1 MTDIIKIRERTNKL
15 ETENSK
21 TLKQH
26 EWLLKVPVFSK
37 KT

>member
-1 MTDIIKIRERTNKL
+1 MTDIIKIRERINKL

-26 EWLLKVPVFSK
+26 EWLKVPVFSK